1 MRTLVEER
9 ARLVRGAR
17 RQRCNTQPYRVQPK
31 SRDQHL
37 VYAASPFNAKSFL
50 EAIT

>member
-9 ARLVRGAR
+9 ARLVRALVGSDATR
-17 RQRCNTQPYRVQPK
+17 SLTEVQPK